1 MKRIVFLLMLP
12 FLFVG
17 CSDAQTGKKGEKDN
31 DKVVAEN
38 VVKPKV
44 DIKVNKV
51 YDDNGNLVR
60 YDSTYVWTYS
70 NVEGDSVT
78 INADTLLSK
87 FKPLFND
94 RFPDF
99 KTPGFN
105 DFIFNDSTFYRDFFS
120 PDYFYDRWQKSLKES
135 EKMFWEMDSL
145 KNSFL
150 QRNYPG
156 LLKPDTEK

>member
-1 MKRIVFLLMLP
+1 MKRIMFLLMIP

-17 CSDAQTGKKGEKDN
+17 CSDAQSTGKKEKN
-31 DKVVAEN
+31 EKDKVVTEN
-38 VVKPKV
+38 VAKPKV

-70 NVEGDSVT
+70 NIEGDSVT
-78 INADTLLSK
+78 INADTLLSE

-105 DFIFNDSTFYRDFFS
+105 DFIFNDSIFYRDFFS
-120 PDYFYDRWQKSLKES
+120 PDYFYDRWQQSLKES
-135 EKMFWEMDSL
+135 EKMFREMDSL
-145 KNSFL
+145 KNMFF
-150 QRNYPG
+150 QKNYPG
-156 LLKPDTEK
+156 LQKPEKE